1 MPIRRS
7 ARKTWEG
14 GHPALPWERGRPR
27 PRRGQG
33 ALVPNASL
41 ARQRSGASRKKYRG
55 CAWAALCGALVLAVS
70 CESPAPGERQFRIWV
85 EDRYAQPF
93 RDGETELW
101 IEAFG
106 DDAVGMHH
114 TLPVLEGREA
124 IRRFGR
130 MVHETFVIDR
140 FDLTVEEVRVE
151 GAWALTR
158 GSFASRFLPRDA
170 SQSIAPGVETPAT
183 EGKFILLWERQ
194 DDGEWRIVLDM
205 GNLNSP

>member
-1 MPIRRS
+1 M
-7 ARKTWEG
+7 
-14 GHPALPWERGRPR
+14 
-27 PRRGQG
+27 
-33 ALVPNASL
+33 
-41 ARQRSGASRKKYRG
+41 
-55 CAWAALCGALVLAVS
+55 ALCGALVLAVS
-70 CESPAPGERQFRIWV
+70 CESPAPGEEQFRTWV
-85 EDRYAQPF
+85 EERYAQPF
-93 RDGETELW
+93 RDGETDRW
-101 IEAFG
+101 VEAFG

-124 IRRFGR
+124 IRGFGR

-140 FDLTVEEVRVE
+140 FDLTVEAVRVE

-170 SQSIAPGVETPAT
+170 SESIAPGAETPAT
-183 EGKFILLWERQ
+183 DGKFILIWERQ